1 MSMVKYLFLI
11 ITAIMMVS
19 CAIQGTITGGPIDK
33 RAPMFDSVKV
43 KPALGTTHFN
53 ASEIHIPFTEFI
65 TLNKANENILI
76 VPNDLKIEPIAKDK
90 TLTLRLKGEP
100 KSKTTYAIY
109 LNNAVKDL
117 HEGNDTLL
125 TYVFSTGDYIDSIT
139 YQGKVIDSRTR
150 LPFKGATVALFSDTV
165 TTFYQKAV
173 NFAMTNDQGEYK
185 LKHIHNG
192 NYYVVSFQDQNKDF
206 TLQAFELSGFKTEK
220 IDLTK
225 SKIDTTAIE
234 LFPSL
239 PKKAIR
245 KISHINNDEILITGN
260 IPIDKANITFF
271 KHPILFKTIHKPDSI
286 SLFINTN
293 EVDTLRGSL
302 AIDEYIDTFYCRIQP
317 KLNHKIPTLYF
328 PKYVRQKST
337 WLINTNDLI
346 TNFNQDS
353 IQLFVNDSIKT
364 PFELKAS
371 GYQLQIKPGIYTSKS
386 IKLVIK
392 ATGLSF
398 RNFKENY
405 KLNQTLTVFDS
416 TQYGIFNV
424 STTAFPKGT
433 ILEVLLGDKVTHQHV
448 VDEKHSLW
456 KIDNLEKGSYVF
468 KVYYDSNSNGK
479 WDTGNLKNK
488 IQPEKIQIYNDAF
501 QARPNWEVEVKFDPA
516 KWK

>member
-11 ITAIMMVS
+11 ISAFLIGG
-19 CAIQGTITGGPIDK
+19 CAIQGTITGGPIDRK
-33 RAPMFDSVKV
+33 APVFDTLKLNP
-43 KPALGTTHFN
+43 KLGSIHFN
-53 ASEIHIPFTEFI
+53 ASEIHLPFKEFI
-65 TLNKANENILI
+65 TLNKASENII
-76 VPNDLKIEPIAKDK
+76 VVPDDFKIDPIAKDK
-90 TLTLRLKGEP
+90 VLTLKLKGKP
-100 KSKTTYAIY
+100 KSNTTYAIY
-109 LNNAVKDL
+109 INNAVKDL

-125 TYVFSTGDYIDSIT
+125 TYVFSTGDYIDSIS
-139 YQGKVIDSRTR
+139 YKGRVIDIRTR

-165 TTFYQKAV
+165 TTFVQKAF
-173 NFAMTNDQGEYK
+173 NFTTTNEKGEYT
-185 LKHIHNG
+185 LKYIHPG
-192 NYYVVSFQDQNKDF
+192 TYYLVAFQDQNRDF
-206 TLQAFELSGFKTEK
+206 IPQPFELSGFKPEK
-220 IDLTK
+220 IHLEK
-225 SKIDTTAIE
+225 SVIDSSDIE
-234 LFPSL
+234 LFPTL

-245 KISHINNDEILITGN
+245 RISHINNEEILITGN
-260 IPIDKANITFF
+260 LPIDKANITLFNQ
-271 KHPILFKTIHKPDSI
+271 KILEKKIHKSDSI
-286 SLFINTN
+286 SILLNTN
-293 EVDTLRGSL
+293 TIDTIQGVLS
-302 AIDEYIDTFYCRIQP
+302 IDNYIDTFYCRIQP

-353 IQLFVNDSIKT
+353 IQLFVNDSIKI

-371 GYQLQIKPGIYTSKS
+371 DYQLQIKPGIYTSKS

-424 STTAFPKGT
+424 STIAFPKGT

-501 QARPNWEVEVKFDPA
+501 QARPNWEVEVKFDPT